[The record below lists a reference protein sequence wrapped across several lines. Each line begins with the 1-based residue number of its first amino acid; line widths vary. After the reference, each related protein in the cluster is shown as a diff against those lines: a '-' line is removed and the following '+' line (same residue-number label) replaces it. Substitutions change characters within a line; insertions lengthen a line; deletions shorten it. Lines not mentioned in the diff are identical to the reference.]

1 MNDSPEELL
10 LSLSPGSTLLVL
22 LRALYRLLLDYGALW
37 PDGSEQAFVFHKDQL
52 VVLIERGQSEALVRD
67 LPHLADEGLIRP
79 VGPGEEDE
87 GAQALLVERRGA
99 RVLPLA
105 EAAAPWEPKFPEW
118 WEAPL
123 PFAL

>member
-22 LRALYRLLLDYGALW
+22 LRALYRLFLDYAALW

-52 VVLIERGQSEALVRD
+52 VALIERGQSEVLVRD
-67 LPHLADEGLIRP
+67 LPRLADEGLIRP
-79 VGPGEEDE
+79 VDPREENE

-99 RVLPLA
+99 QVTL
-105 EAAAPWEPKFPEW
+105 
-118 WEAPL
+118 
-123 PFAL
+123 